1 MFRHNLLIVMS
12 YWTGFKEHERKYT
25 LNIKRVTHAANRHDV
40 IVCSHISRNA
50 LWGCRSNRGRMV
62 GRKEEEE
69 WWWWG
74 TLIPSTALW
83 MTVVCASYRTTGE
96 EGVEKH
102 EEKKEWERACVGGWV
117 FVIANPVK
125 MNKQTMHKN
134 HQRFNSGEL
143 HKTNDCTLGSNIS
156 KPPTTTTQQRIAES
170 EIAWFR
176 RTQSQLLNK
185 QVYFM
190 PSLCV
195 RVNPGN
201 LLDAHQ
207 RA

>member
-1 MFRHNLLIVMS
+1 MHCGDADQ
-12 YWTGFKEHERKYT
+12 TEDG
-25 LNIKRVTHAANRHDV
+25 
-40 IVCSHISRNA
+40 
-50 LWGCRSNRGRMV
+50 
-62 GRKEEEE
+62 
-69 WWWWG
+69 WWEG
-74 TLIPSTALW
+74 KKKKSGGGGVTLIPSTALW
-83 MTVVCASYRTTGE
+83 MTVVCASYRATGE

-102 EEKKEWERACVGGWV
+102 EEKKEWERESVGGWV

-156 KPPTTTTQQRIAES
+156 KPPTTTAQQRIAES

-176 RTQSQLLNK
+176 QTQSQLLNK
-185 QVYFM
+185 YVYFM

-201 LLDAHQ
+201 LLA
-207 RA
+207 RRTSESINL